1 LGNLVLFDQGSA
13 ELRLPTYE
21 LKAVPFEEAAVRA
34 GRSQF
39 LALADELADSR
50 PQPLDF
56 KVHASRVPPS
66 PVDRMWKR

>member
-21 LKAVPFEEAAVRA
+21 LKAVPFEEAAVCA

-56 KVHASRVPPS
+56 
-66 PVDRMWKR
+66 